1 MAVTKERIIDINTSG
16 AVKNVENLTRSF
28 VPLRTQIKLLKDQL
42 AQLEVGSEEFNK
54 ISKELAD
61 LQQKNIEIAEAAKY
75 SNRDFGA
82 VMSSLTKVSL
92 GLAGG
97 ISAVSASISLL
108 GGDSEKVQKALA
120 PLTLIMG
127 TIQSFSA
134 IDDGI
139 KSLQGL
145 KNAFSG
151 LGQTASETNSTI
163 TKSVNGV
170 TDAVDD
176 LSKTGKKSTNVLVSG
191 FKKAALAVKSFIAAN
206 PLLAAIAGTIAAI
219 GAAIVFL
226 NKKMEENGRIAR
238 EEANMLSQVNTTY
251 EEQNI
256 RLNVLLKTAQDHN
269 QSLEERKK
277 AVSELNKIV
286 PEYNSYIDETTGLF
300 KANNEALQTY
310 LNNLKQKLLLES
322 YEGKIKEYL

>member
-1 MAVTKERIIDINTSG
+1 MSTTKTKVIDIDTSG
-16 AVKNVENLTRSF
+16 AVKNVENLTHSF
-28 VPLRTQIKLLKDQL
+28 VPLRQQIKQLRDQL

-61 LQQKNIEIAEAAKY
+61 LQQKNIEITEAAKY
-75 SNRDFGA
+75 SNKDFGA

-97 ISAVSASISLL
+97 ISAISASISLL

-151 LGQTASETNSTI
+151 LGQTASEANSTI

-206 PLLAAIAGTIAAI
+206 PLLSAMAGTIAAI
-219 GAAIVFL
+219 SAAIVFL
-226 NKKMEENGRIAR
+226 NKKLEENTRVAR
-238 EEANMLSQVNTTY
+238 EEANMLSQVSNSY
-251 EEQNI
+251 EEQTI

-277 AVSELNKIV
+277 AVN
-286 PEYNSYIDETTGLF
+286 
-300 KANNEALQTY
+300 
-310 LNNLKQKLLLES
+310 
-322 YEGKIKEYL
+322 

>member
-1 MAVTKERIIDINTSG
+1 MAVTKEKIIDINTSQ
-16 AVKNVENLTRSF
+16 AQKNVENLTKTF

-61 LQQKNIEIAEAAKY
+61 IQQKNIEITEAAKY

-97 ISAVSASISLL
+97 ISAISASISLL

-151 LGQTASETNSTI
+151 LGQTASEANSTI
-163 TKSVNGV
+163 TKTVNGV
-170 TDAVDD
+170 SDAVDD
-176 LSKTGKKSTNVLVSG
+176 LSKKGKKSTNVLKGVAKG
-191 FKKAALAVKSFIAAN
+191 FKTAALAVKSFIAAN
-206 PLLAAIAGTIAAI
+206 PLLAAIGATIAAI

-238 EEANMLSQVNTTY
+238 EEMNLLSQVNTTY
-251 EEQNI
+251 DEQNI
-256 RLNVLLKTAQDHN
+256 RLNVLLKTAQDTIKV
-269 QSLEERKK
+269 LKK
-277 AVSELNKIV
+277 GKKQ
-286 PEYNSYIDETTGLF
+286 PRNSTRL
-300 KANNEALQTY
+300 Y
-310 LNNLKQKLLLES
+310 LNTMPSSTKAPDYSKQTTRH
-322 YEGKIKEYL
+322 